1 MLKRIIAVLILIA
14 LVSSLALAD
23 GMQGYS
29 AKLNK
34 KIATR
39 TGPSRSYDEPGT
51 FFISNW
57 ASQTVTVYTKAY
69 RDGVWWV
76 LVDFAERGHPYRLY
90 TGASRVEID
99 LSMIPEEKPIG
110 TFSLGW
116 NNDITGYYGPGTNYT
131 GIKKAVPKGA
141 SGDVYAVEKG
151 YVWID
156 FFDSESNKQRRAWVR
171 SDLVSVTLNYTPPTN
186 NTGNMFHG
194 KTENRDTVTVKIKN
208 VAGQYSY
215 VDIFFYRLADLENVP
230 VFMADNNHGTFSI
243 TRDNIYYYGE
253 IWFTQTG
260 LVMDFF
266 SSFNL
271 FNMGGGLN
279 YSL

>member
-1 MLKRIIAVLILIA
+1 MLKRIIAVLVLLA
-14 LVSSLALAD
+14 MVSSLALAD
-23 GMQGYS
+23 GMHGYS

-51 FFISNW
+51 FFINDWSK
-57 ASQTVTVYTKAY
+57 QTVTVYTKAY
-69 RDGVWWV
+69 HDGVWWV
-76 LVDFAERGHPYRLY
+76 LVDFAERGHSYRLY

-110 TFSLGW
+110 TFSVGW
-116 NNDITGYYGPGTNYT
+116 GSDITGYYGPGTNYT

-141 SGDVYAVEKG
+141 SGDVYAVENG

-156 FFDSESNKQRRAWVR
+156 FFDSDSNKQRRAWVR
-171 SDLVSVTLNYTPPTN
+171 SDLISTNITSTPQVQN
-186 NTGNMFHG
+186 GNTFYGEAED
-194 KTENRDTVTVKIKN
+194 KDYVTVKFKN

-215 VDIFFYRLADLENVP
+215 VDIYFYRLADLTDVP
-230 VFMADNNHGTFSI
+230 VFMTDNNHGSFSL

-253 IWFTQTG
+253 IWFYQTG

-266 SSFNL
+266 SSFSL
-271 FNMGGGLN
+271 FNLGGGLD

>member
-99 LSMIPEEKPIG
+99 LSMIPEE
-110 TFSLGW
+110 
-116 NNDITGYYGPGTNYT
+116 
-131 GIKKAVPKGA
+131 
-141 SGDVYAVEKG
+141 E
-151 YVWID
+151 
-156 FFDSESNKQRRAWVR
+156 
-171 SDLVSVTLNYTPPTN
+171 
-186 NTGNMFHG
+186 
-194 KTENRDTVTVKIKN
+194 
-208 VAGQYSY
+208 
-215 VDIFFYRLADLENVP
+215 
-230 VFMADNNHGTFSI
+230 
-243 TRDNIYYYGE
+243 
-253 IWFTQTG
+253 
-260 LVMDFF
+260 
-266 SSFNL
+266 
-271 FNMGGGLN
+271 
-279 YSL
+279 

>member
-99 LSMIPEEKPIG
+99 LSMIPEEKYMLLRTDMYGSISSTANPIN
-110 TFSLGW
+110 SVV
-116 NNDITGYYGPGTNYT
+116 PGS
-131 GIKKAVPKGA
+131 GA
-141 SGDVYAVEKG
+141 TWS
-151 YVWID
+151 
-156 FFDSESNKQRRAWVR
+156 
-171 SDLVSVTLNYTPPTN
+171 P
-186 NTGNMFHG
+186 
-194 KTENRDTVTVKIKN
+194 
-208 VAGQYSY
+208 
-215 VDIFFYRLADLENVP
+215 
-230 VFMADNNHGTFSI
+230 
-243 TRDNIYYYGE
+243 
-253 IWFTQTG
+253 
-260 LVMDFF
+260 
-266 SSFNL
+266 
-271 FNMGGGLN
+271 
-279 YSL
+279 

>member
-1 MLKRIIAVLILIA
+1 MLKRIISLLILIT

-23 GMQGYS
+23 GMQGYT

-141 SGDVYAVEKG
+141 SGDVYAVENG

-156 FFDSESNKQRRAWVR
+156 FFDSESNKQRRAWVK
-171 SDLVSVTLNYTPPTN
+171 SELVSVNINSAPPI
-186 NTGNMFHG
+186 NTGNNVFRG
-194 KTENRDTVTVKIKN
+194 KTENKDTVTIKFKS

-215 VDIFFYRLADLENVP
+215 VDIFFYRLANLSDVP
-230 VFMADNNHGTFSI
+230 VFMVDNNHGTFSV

-271 FNMGGGLN
+271 FNMGGGIN